1 MHFSNDLGPAMIRG
15 LQDSEFLKLL
25 TTYGRDVIDRG

>member
-1 MHFSNDLGPAMIRG
+1 MHFSNDLGPAIIRR

-25 TTYGRDVIDRG
+25 KTYSGDVIDRS